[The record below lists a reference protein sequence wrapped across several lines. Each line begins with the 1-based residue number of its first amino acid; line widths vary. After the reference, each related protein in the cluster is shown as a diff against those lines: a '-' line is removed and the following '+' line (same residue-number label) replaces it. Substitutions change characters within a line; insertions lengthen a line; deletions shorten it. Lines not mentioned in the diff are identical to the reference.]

1 MSQTKDDEI
10 AGSYEGS
17 FSGNHR
23 IIIFTITIFL
33 GIFSRCYVM
42 RILCFV
48 SMDLSETGY
57 AEGKDEWGHGF
68 DEDIEEAVEE
78 VDSEED
84 EAKETE
90 IVSVTREEGCNI
102 EEAPL
107 KSS

>member
-23 IIIFTITIFL
+23 IIIFTINIFL
-33 GIFSRCYVM
+33 GIFSRCYVI

-48 SMDLSETGY
+48 SMNLSETGY

-78 VDSEED
+78 GLSD
-84 EAKETE
+84 E
-90 IVSVTREEGCNI
+90 IPI
-102 EEAPL
+102 E
-107 KSS
+107 